1 MILVQ
6 KVSLFNNS
14 CAKIMLIDKLQIL
27 QEIYKLLT
35 KFFLFS
41 LTVRNCGIMKILQ
54 KSKIQKLYCAKTD
67 ISL

>member
-1 MILVQ
+1 
-6 KVSLFNNS
+6 
-14 CAKIMLIDKLQIL
+14 MLIDKLQIL